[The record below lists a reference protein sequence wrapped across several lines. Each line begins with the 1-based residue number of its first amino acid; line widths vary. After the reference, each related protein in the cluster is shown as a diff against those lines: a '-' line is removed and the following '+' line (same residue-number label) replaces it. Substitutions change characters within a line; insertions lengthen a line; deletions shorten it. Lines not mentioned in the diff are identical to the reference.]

1 MRRVVIVP
9 RNGYVNRLQALVSSQ
24 ILARD
29 IGAELEL
36 AWLDQ
41 PAAPSTVDSVLDV
54 AGFPGRLAGS
64 EFSLPGGTQF
74 DDVPV
79 GITRIGESSLL
90 VAGGLAGEQLLMP
103 ELRREL
109 AGQTRTLVIVA
120 GGKFWLRGDVVLSS
134 TGAREFRLE
143 RQRAYQ
149 RLQLNALIEEQARKT
164 IAQLPENFIGLHL
177 RFGDR
182 NWQAPS
188 QRRLRGT
195 MHHLREHACRDVYVA
210 GDDVQQTREWST
222 WLRNHDWH
230 VWTDSHDASSALS
243 PRTPDAL
250 VDWRVLGAASR
261 VIYFSES
268 SFGEEAAVAS
278 GHYERSVALEP
289 SRMRAVRLRCLW
301 HARNAL
307 TYPSRHW
314 LSRHESP
321 SDA

>member
-1 MRRVVIVP
+1 VIVP
-9 RNGYVNRLQALVSSQ
+9 RNGYVNRLQALVSAQ

-29 IGAELEL
+29 IEAELEL
-36 AWLDQ
+36 AWLPQ
-41 PAAPSTVDSVLDV
+41 PAAPSTVDLVLD
-54 AGFPGRLAGS
+54 AAAFPGRLAGS
-64 EFSLPGGTQF
+64 DFSLPGDLEL

-90 VAGGLAGEQLLMP
+90 VAGGLAGEQVLMS

-109 AGQTRTLVIVA
+109 AGPAKTLVIVA
-120 GGKFWLRGDVVLSS
+120 GGKFWLHGDAELSS
-134 TGAREFRLE
+134 ADANEFRWE
-143 RQRAYQ
+143 RHRAYQ
-149 RLQLNALIEEQARKT
+149 RLRLNALIEEQAQKT

-195 MHHLREHACRDVYVA
+195 MHHLREHACRDVFVA
-210 GDDVQQTREWST
+210 GDDAQQIREWST
-222 WLRNHDWH
+222 WLENHDWH
-230 VWTDSHDASSALS
+230 VWTNSNDASSALS

-261 VIYFSES
+261 VVYFSES

-278 GHYERSVALEP
+278 GHYETSVPLEP
-289 SRMRAVRLRCLW
+289 SRIRALRLKSLW

-314 LSRHESP
+314 LSRQESP

>member
-1 MRRVVIVP
+1 VRRVVIVP
-9 RNGYVNRLQALVSSQ
+9 RNGYVNRLQALVSAQ

-29 IGAELEL
+29 IEAELEL
-36 AWLDQ
+36 AWLPQ
-41 PAAPSTVDSVLDV
+41 PAAPSTVDFVLD
-54 AGFPGRLAGS
+54 ASAFPGRLAGS
-64 EFSLPGGTQF
+64 DFSLPGDIEL

-90 VAGGLAGEQLLMP
+90 VAGGLAGEQVLMS

-109 AGQTRTLVIVA
+109 AGPAKTLVIVA
-120 GGKFWLRGDVVLSS
+120 GGKFWLRGDAELSS
-134 TGAREFRLE
+134 TGARAFRRE

-149 RLQLNALIEEQARKT
+149 RLRLNSLIEEQARKV
-164 IAQLPENFIGLHL
+164 IAELPENFIGLHL
-177 RFGDR
+177 RYGDR

-188 QRRLRGT
+188 RG
-195 MHHLREHACRDVYVA
+195 HLRAVMRSLRADSCPDVYVA
-210 GDDVQQTREWST
+210 GDDAQQIRVWST
-222 WLRNHDWH
+222 WLRSHGWY
-230 VWTDSHDASSALS
+230 VWTNSRDASSALS
-243 PRTPDAL
+243 PRTPEAL

-261 VIYFSES
+261 VVYFSES

-278 GHYERSVALEP
+278 GHYETSVPLEP
-289 SRMRAVRLRCLW
+289 SRMRALRLKSLW

-314 LSRHESP
+314 LSRQKSP